1 MAGMNTSIPSAAEI
15 SARLA
20 DFKAPHLQRLAEL
33 SGVPFHTLLKIK
45 SGETSN
51 PRIDTVRQFAPFISE
66 ASGPATTAGA

>member
-1 MAGMNTSIPSAAEI
+1 MNTLIPSAAEI
-15 SARLA
+15 AERMA
-20 DFKAPHLQRLAEL
+20 DLKPPQLQKLAEL